1 MKLNKLFMLSALSI
15 LLVSGT
21 TSCGGAD
28 KKLTVWVGNEE
39 GTAEFYQAACDAW
52 LAQEGNPYADYQIIV
67 KGTDVG
73 SIAGTITQDPK
84 AAGDIYTVAH
94 DNVGKLAA
102 AKCAKPISETSLVT
116 QVETDNP
123 TTFVDVCK
131 SIVNGKEALYA
142 APYISQACFLYYDKT
157 KISDEEVK
165 SFEGIMAAAKRNNCK
180 GWTVPSSDGA
190 DGYNFSWSI
199 LSTRVSDHYTSLKL
213 YEGASAEAGGTK
225 GEAYCQGDDRI
236 ATLRWVQDALEN
248 PNGFKFASSDGW
260 EKDLQNGACLGLI
273 NGSWA
278 KNAVASAIGEANLG
292 VALIPTFTLTENNVS
307 GLDNNVVKAGD
318 VYRGGTFADCKVFM
332 LNANTDSSKYL
343 AQQALVKYLSSVE
356 MQTSAFEKQTIVPSA
371 TAASAQIDQLF
382 NDGKVTQ
389 SQYDIAKVQVEMGA
403 WGRPQ
408 PFITGTLNT
417 YYYSK
422 SAPAIYAAMA
432 VKSNYPTTGTALVTN
447 TAEVSGIRQGLYMM
461 NYIWLK
467 GKNPASIPTSLPA
480 AIE

>member
-1 MKLNKLFMLSALSI
+1 MKLNKLFMLSALSM
-15 LLVSGT
+15 LLASGV
-21 TSCGGAD
+21 TSCNTVS
-28 KKLTVWVGNEE
+28 KTLTVWVGNEE
-39 GTAEFYQAACDAW
+39 GTTEFYQAACDAW
-52 LAQEGNPYADYQIIV
+52 LLEEGNPYADYKITV

-84 AAGDIYTVAH
+84 AAGDIFTVAH

-102 AKCAKPISETSLVT
+102 AKCAKPISEATLVA
-116 QVETDNP
+116 QIQNDNP
-123 TTFVDVCK
+123 STFVDVCK
-131 SIVNGKEALYA
+131 SVVNGVEALYA

-157 KISDEEVK
+157 KITDEEVK
-165 SFEGIMAAAKRNNCK
+165 TFEGIMEAAKRNNCK

-213 YEGASAEAGGTK
+213 YEGASAGAGGTK
-225 GEAYCQGDDRI
+225 GEVYCQGDDRI

-260 EKDLQNGACLGLI
+260 EKDLQNKACLGLI
-273 NGSWA
+273 NGAWA
-278 KNAVASAIGEANLG
+278 KNSVASAIGEANMG
-292 VALIPTFTLTENNVS
+292 VALIPTFTLTEGNVS
-307 GLDNNVVKAGD
+307 GLDNTVVKAGD

-332 LNANTDSSKYL
+332 LNANTNKSKYL
-343 AQQALVKYLSSVE
+343 AQQALVKYLSSVQ

-371 TAASAQIDQLF
+371 TAASAKIDELYEQ
-382 NDGKVTQ
+382 NKVTKA
-389 SQYDIAKVQVEMGA
+389 QYDIAKVQVEMGS

-408 PFITGTLNT
+408 PFITGSLNT

-422 SAPAIYAAMA
+422 SAPAVYAAMA
-432 VKSNYPTTGTALVTN
+432 VKSNYPTTGTALVTG
-447 TAEVSGIRQGLYMM
+447 TDQVAGIRQGLYMM

-467 GKNPASIPTSLPA
+467 GKNPTEIPTSLPA